1 MIMKK
6 RFRAALAVFSGP
18 GVAAE
23 VPFVAGDLR
32 TRSTSHVKKGHLVGI
47 ANVIQLEMAYGAG
60 IFAISG
66 GSGAADSAALPAW

>member
-32 TRSTSHVKKGHLVGI
+32 TQSTSQVKKGYLVGI
-47 ANVIQLEMAYGAG
+47 ANVV
-60 IFAISG
+60 
-66 GSGAADSAALPAW
+66 